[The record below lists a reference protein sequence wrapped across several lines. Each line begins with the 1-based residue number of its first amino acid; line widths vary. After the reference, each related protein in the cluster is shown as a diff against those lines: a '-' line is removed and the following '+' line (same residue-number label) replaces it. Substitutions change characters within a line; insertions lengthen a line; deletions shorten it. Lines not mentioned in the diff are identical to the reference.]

1 MWNSASYVNLGGDE
15 KTYAMTQ
22 IIRKLVK
29 NTAFNTVGYFWSL
42 IVSFFLTPYVII
54 NIGVANFGIWA
65 IIGAVIS
72 YFSLA
77 DIAVHQPLI
86 KYIAEFHAKKE
97 HYEINKVINVVF
109 LICLLLSV
117 LVLVVGLLLVT
128 PILSLFRITPEL
140 KASTFFA
147 FKLGLVTFGV
157 KNLFSVFH
165 TLLVGLQ
172 RFGIINKINI
182 YVSILNVLGT
192 IVFLE
197 KGYGF
202 HGIMINALI
211 ITIIDS
217 LITLI
222 VSIKIY
228 PSLRLFS
235 CPLNKDVFKKILSF
249 GIVVRITELAGF
261 MNDSIDK
268 LLIGHFLSIN
278 MVGFFEVG
286 QRAVNKFR
294 GLLFSLIAPIMPA
307 TSEISASHKKEE
319 LINFYI
325 KGTKY
330 FNFIIFPCMLFLFL
344 TAGMFMFLWMGYS
357 LGLSYRIPV
366 GVMRILIAGMTI
378 NFVTAMGYN
387 IAIGV
392 GKPDIPL
399 KSGLV
404 MLTLNIGLSVP
415 LIIKYG
421 FWGTIVGGAVAV
433 FVGSVVFIVLFNKW
447 LGISNFS
454 FFKHT
459 IAIPLIAT
467 VVAGIVTY
475 LGRMGTLL
483 FYLEFFPRL
492 KGFEIF
498 IVSGIL
504 FMSVYLYI
512 VLRSN
517 YFDKSEITFLKN
529 ICSRKFLL

>member
-1 MWNSASYVNLGGDE
+1 LHKSAGNLDSDE
-15 KTYAMTQ
+15 KLHTMTQ

-42 IVSFFLTPYVII
+42 LVSFFLTPYIII

-77 DIAVHQPLI
+77 DVAVHQPLI

-97 HYEINKVINVVF
+97 HYEINKIINVVF
-109 LICLLLSV
+109 LICLLLSI
-117 LVLVVGLLLVT
+117 LILVVGLLLVN
-128 PILSLFRITPEL
+128 PILGFFKITPEL
-140 KASTFFA
+140 KANAFFA
-147 FKLGLVTFGV
+147 FKLGLIAFGI

-182 YVSILNVLGT
+182 YVSILNIAGT
-192 IVFLE
+192 ILFLE
-197 KGYGF
+197 KGYGLQ
-202 HGIMINALI
+202 GIMLNALI

-217 LITLI
+217 LIVLI

-228 PSLRLFS
+228 PPLKLFS
-235 CPLNKDVFKKILSF
+235 CSLNKDVFKKILSF

-261 MNDSIDK
+261 INDSIDK

-278 MVGFFEVG
+278 MVGFFEIG

-294 GLLFSLIAPIMPA
+294 SLLFCLIAPIMPA
-307 TSEISASHKKEE
+307 TSEISTSHKKEE
-319 LINFYI
+319 LVNFYI
-325 KGTKY
+325 KGTRY

-357 LGLSYRIPV
+357 LGPNHRIPI
-366 GVMRILIAGMTI
+366 GVMRILIAGMTV
-378 NFVTAMGYN
+378 NFITAMGYN

-404 MLTLNIGLSVP
+404 MLTLNIGLSIP

-421 FWGTIVGGAVAV
+421 FWGTIVGGAIAV
-433 FVGSVVFIVLFNKW
+433 FIGSIVFIALFNKW
-447 LGISNFS
+447 LNISNFF

-467 VVAGIVTY
+467 IVAGLVTY

-483 FYLEFFPRL
+483 FYLEFFSRL

-498 IVSGIL
+498 IVSGIV
-504 FMSVYLYI
+504 FMGVYLYI

-517 YFDKSEITFLKN
+517 YFNKSEITFLKN
-529 ICSRKFLL
+529 IWLRKFSS